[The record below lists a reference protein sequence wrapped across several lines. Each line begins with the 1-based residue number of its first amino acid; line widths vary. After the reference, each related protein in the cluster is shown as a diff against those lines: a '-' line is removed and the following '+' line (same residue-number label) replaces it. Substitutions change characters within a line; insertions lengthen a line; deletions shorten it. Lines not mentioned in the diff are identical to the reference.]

1 MNFLNL
7 TRIGDCMNKPLKIKN
22 THNRLFRRNQNMP
35 DQNIDEYLVE
45 NLNLPLTNI
54 DNGKPKSGQDKFL
67 MDGNK
72 MLWHLDRLEQWK
84 KGEKFAPIHIDAG
97 LSKGCNIQCH
107 YCYGVTQGNFY
118 KSTAKNYFERD
129 ALIYNYMKSAGEV
142 GVRSIA
148 FIGEAEPTLNPHLY
162 EAVIVGKNSGIDM
175 SIGTNGVLF
184 DSGKRGKAALEHL
197 SWIRFNIS
205 AASDESYRKIHASKE
220 FDTVIEK
227 VKFCVDYKRKK
238 NLDLSIGLQMV
249 LTPKDVAEVVPLAKL
264 GSELEVDYF
273 QVKHC
278 SDTVE
283 NDLGIFERL
292 DDYKKFEPLL
302 KVAESYGNEDYSVI
316 IKWDKITNE
325 GHRDYDQCLGAPF
338 LLYTE
343 GTGKVYTCGMF
354 FEGKYENDYLLGDL
368 NTHTFKDILE
378 SDHYW
383 KIINKVKNE
392 IDVHKDCYAN
402 CRTHSCNNF
411 IWDAKEKE
419 IDSQIVQNNSGGYT
433 KSNPP
438 PHVNFV

>member
-1 MNFLNL
+1 MEQ
-7 TRIGDCMNKPLKIKN
+7 KN
-22 THNRLFRRNQNMP
+22 TITKGTESHHRFHRRNEKMP
-35 DQNIDEYLVE
+35 DQEVTIG
-45 NLNLPLTNI
+45 NLNLPSPYNSE
-54 DNGKPKSGQDKFL
+54 GKLISTQDAYN

-72 MLWHLDRLEQWK
+72 MLWHLDRFEDYNN
-84 KGEKFAPIHIDAG
+84 GVRFAPVHIDSG
-97 LSKGCNIQCH
+97 LSKGCNIKCH

-118 KSTAKNYFERD
+118 LESAKKYVPRE
-129 ALIYNYMKSAGEV
+129 ALIDNYLRSAGAV

-148 FIGEAEPTLNPHLY
+148 FIGEAEPTLNPNLY
-162 EAVIVGKNSGIDM
+162 EAIVVGKESGIDM
-175 SIGTNGVLF
+175 SVGTNGVLF
-184 DSGKRGKAALEHL
+184 ETSKRGQAALEHL

-238 NLDLSIGLQMV
+238 NLDLAIGLQMV

-264 GSELEVDYF
+264 GRELEVDYL

-302 KVAESYGNEDYSVI
+302 KVAESYGNDDYNVI

-354 FEGKYENDYLLGDL
+354 FEGEYENDYLLGDL

-411 IWDAKEKE
+411 IWDAKDKE
-419 IDSQIVQNNSGGYT
+419 IDSQMVQNNSGGYT